1 MASSTR
7 TALAW
12 LCALTL
18 ASQGAVSWA
27 QSPSAGNPLDQLP
40 QPLDRTPAGGGV
52 QVEVTPAPAPAATA
66 DALARQ
72 FVPRR
77 FDIEGVK
84 SVPFSDIAALFS
96 PHVGKPVTVARLV
109 ELAREAT
116 ALYQRDGWGLSF
128 VYVPSQAFADG
139 VVRVVAVEGHVA
151 DVRVEGD
158 AGRSAA
164 RLQDIAARIR
174 TEKPL
179 RRETFERYSALLGRL
194 PGLTVEASVPLP
206 ASTDG
211 ASVMTLKVTRKM
223 FDANV
228 ASDLRR
234 PHPRAVATATLNDT
248 LTPGGQLSVSALVV
262 GREDERLQ
270 AVQYRQA
277 IGSEG
282 LTLKA
287 AFSAYRGDPDGT
299 LGLASPFDRRTTNL
313 RRELSALYPLRLGP
327 THSLLLSGGLYSVD
341 NVETTADPATG
352 NFVADDTRVRAAFA
366 QLAWEDNQP
375 RRARSASLLVARG
388 LDGNGAGSFV
398 RSNVP
403 GAAGPGT
410 ARVDFTRALIELKE
424 SRRIGDAWGIVASA
438 AAQVTP
444 DTLPTTERL
453 SFGGAR
459 FGRAYA
465 PGETSGDQGWG
476 LGFEVNRLF
485 TRPAGGWVRQVQPY
499 VLLEAARAY
508 GELGTPV
515 PSKLGSASL
524 GLRLAD
530 LKHYMLDF
538 SVSRAVGERPLENPD
553 REPRLVVQF
562 SFRL

>member
-1 MASSTR
+1 M
-7 TALAW
+7 
-12 LCALTL
+12 
-18 ASQGAVSWA
+18 SWA

-40 QPLDRTPAGGGV
+40 QTLDRTPAGGGV
-52 QVEVTPAPAPAATA
+52 QVEVAPAPAPAATA
-66 DALARQ
+66 DAMARQ
-72 FVPRR
+72 IVPRR

-84 SVPFSDIAALFS
+84 SVPFADIASLFA
-96 PHVGKPVTVARLV
+96 PHVGKPVSVSRLV
-109 ELAREAT
+109 ELARQAT
-116 ALYQRDGWGLSF
+116 AIYQRDGWGLSF
-128 VYVPSQAFADG
+128 VYVPAQLFADG

-158 AGRSAA
+158 PGRSAA
-164 RLQDIAARIR
+164 RLEEIAARIR
-174 TEKPL
+174 AEKPL

-194 PGLTVEASVPLP
+194 PGLTVEAGVPLP

-211 ASVMTLKVTRKM
+211 AAVMTLKVTRKV

-228 ASDLRR
+228 ATDLRR

-262 GREDERLQ
+262 GRDDEKLQ
-270 AVQYRQA
+270 AIQYRQA

-282 LTLKA
+282 LMLKA
-287 AFSAYRGDPDGT
+287 SFSTYRGDPDGT
-299 LGLASPFDRRTTNL
+299 LGLTSPLDRRTTNL

-327 THSLLLSGGLYSVD
+327 EHSLVLSGGFYSVD
-341 NVETTADPATG
+341 NSETTNDPATG
-352 NFVADDTRVRAAFA
+352 DFIADDTRVRAAFA
-366 QLAWEDNQP
+366 QLAWQHTQP
-375 RRARSASLLVARG
+375 RLSRSASVFVAHG

-403 GAAGPGT
+403 GVAGPGT
-410 ARVDFTRALIELKE
+410 ARVDFTRALFEARE
-424 SRRIGDAWGIVASA
+424 ARRIGERWGIVVSA
-438 AAQVTP
+438 AAQISP
-444 DTLPTTERL
+444 HELPTTERM

-465 PGETSGDQGWG
+465 PGETAGDQGWG
-476 LGFEVNRLF
+476 FGFEVNRIVAL
-485 TRPAGGWVRQVQPY
+485 PANDWVRQLQPY

-508 GELGTPV
+508 GERGAPV
-515 PSKLGSASL
+515 PAQLGSASL

-530 LKHYMLDF
+530 LKHYLLDF
-538 SVSRAVGERPLENPD
+538 SVSRAVGDRPLENPGRD
-553 REPRLVVQF
+553 PRFVVQF